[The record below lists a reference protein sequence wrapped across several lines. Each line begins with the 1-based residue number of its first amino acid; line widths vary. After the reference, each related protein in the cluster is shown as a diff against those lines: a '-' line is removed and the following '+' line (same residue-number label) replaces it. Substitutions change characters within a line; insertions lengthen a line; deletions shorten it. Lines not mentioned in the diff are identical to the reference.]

1 MIFNFPRCGW
11 QLKDLRRFI
20 CLKIWPRLPNQS
32 KRAIQVLHDSADSND
47 QRTYSS
53 AFLYARPAPLESGG
67 NKVEPYQ
74 RSDDNVFK
82 FN

>member
-53 AFLYARPAPLESGG
+53 AFLYARSAPLESRRI
-67 NKVEPYQ
+67 KVETNQ
-74 RSDDNVFK
+74 RSDDVFK